1 MAEKKDYYEVLG
13 ISKEA
18 SEEEIKKAYRK
29 LAVRFHPDKNPDD
42 PEAAERFREATEAY
56 EILKDENKRKQYD
69 RFGHAA
75 FDGGA
80 GGFSGGGGFSSSSF
94 GGMDLNEALKA
105 FMGDFGGDS
114 FFGDIFGS
122 AANTSRRA
130 SQGTIIQGRNI
141 QIKLPLTLKEMHD
154 GVSKTIKI
162 SHKIACSSC
171 GGSGSKTGKLENCMQ
186 CGGSGR
192 SRRVMQSIFG
202 QMVQE
207 TVCPRCSGTGKSVK
221 EPCGPCSGTGVVS
234 GDEKITVTIPAGV
247 SEGNYV
253 SVEGK
258 GDKGVN
264 NGTFGDLIVVVY
276 EKDDSIFTRHGI
288 DLITEME
295 ISFSEAALGC
305 ERIIETFSDK
315 VKVKVPAG
323 TQSEKVIKITGKGMP
338 TLHNEKSKGDIL
350 IKIKVKTPEKLSKEE
365 RELFEKLQDLEQKP
379 KSFFHKIMNLGL

>member
-13 ISKEA
+13 VSKEA
-18 SEEEIKKAYRK
+18 NEDEIKKAYRK

-56 EILKDENKRKQYD
+56 EVLKDENKRKQYD

-75 FDGGA
+75 FDSGA
-80 GGFSGGGGFSSSSF
+80 GGFSGGFSGGF

-122 AANTSRRA
+122 AHTSRHTNKT
-130 SQGTIIQGRNI
+130 SVNQGRNI
-141 QIKLPLTLKEMHD
+141 QIKLPLTIKEMHD
-154 GVSKTIKI
+154 GVSKNIKI
-162 SHKIACSSC
+162 SRKVACSTC
-171 GGSGSKTGKLENCMQ
+171 GGSGSKTGKLENCPQ

-207 TVCPRCSGTGKSVK
+207 TVCPRCSGTGSVVK
-221 EPCGPCSGTGVVS
+221 EPCGACSGTGVVS
-234 GDEKITVTIPAGV
+234 GDEKVTVTIPAGV

-253 SVEGK
+253 TIEDK
-258 GDKGVN
+258 GDKGAN
-264 NGTFGDLIVVVY
+264 NGIFGDLIVIVC
-276 EKDDSIFTRHGI
+276 EKDDSIFTRHGV

-338 TLHNEKSKGDIL
+338 TLHNEKNKGDIL
-350 IKIKVKTPEKLSKEE
+350 IRIRVKTPEKLSKEE
-365 RELFEKLQDLEQKP
+365 RELFEKLQGLEQKP
-379 KSFFHKIMNLGL
+379 KSFFHKIMNLGI

>member
-13 ISKEA
+13 VSKEA
-18 SEEEIKKAYRK
+18 SEDEIKKAYRK

-69 RFGHAA
+69 RLGHAA

-80 GGFSGGGGFSSSSF
+80 GGFGGGGFSGGF

-114 FFGDIFGS
+114 FFGDIFGN
-122 AANTSRRA
+122 AYNTSRRT
-130 SQGTIIQGRNI
+130 QGTVNQGKNI
-141 QIKLPLTLKEMHD
+141 QIKLPLSLKEMHD

-162 SHKIACSSC
+162 THKIACSSC
-171 GGSGSKTGKLENCMQ
+171 GGSGSKTGKLENCAQ

-192 SRRVMQSIFG
+192 FRKVMSSIFG

-207 TVCPRCSGTGKSVK
+207 TVCPRCSGTGKTVK
-221 EPCGPCSGTGVVS
+221 EPCGSCSGTGVVS
-234 GDEKITVTIPAGV
+234 GEEKVTVIIPAGV

-253 SVEGK
+253 SVQGK
-258 GDKGVN
+258 GDKGAN
-264 NGTFGDLIVVVY
+264 NGTFGDLIVIIS

-305 ERIIETFSDK
+305 EKIIETFSDK

-338 TLHNEKSKGDIL
+338 TLHNEKSRGDVL
-350 IKIKVKTPEKLSKEE
+350 IRISVKTPEKLSKEE
-365 RELFEKLQDLEQKP
+365 RELFEKLQNLEQKP